1 MAPMWPWFDSQTW
14 LYMWVEFV
22 VSSHPCS
29 EVFLQVLQV
38 LPSSSKTNTSKFQ
51 LDPEA
56 MEIRATL
63 WISTDTPIYLL
74 IYFI

>member
-1 MAPMWPWFDSQTW
+1 MALVRFPDW

-38 LPSSSKTNTSKFQ
+38 LPSTSKTNTSKFQ

-56 MEIRATL
+56 VEIRATL
-63 WISTDTPIYLL
+63 WISTVIPIYLL
-74 IYFI
+74 IIYFI